1 MLVLTF
7 RKTFVLLVQV
17 ATYLALIM
25 ARVRL
30 YVLQEAYTQRNR
42 TNVKSVAQIALTVN
56 HQMTFARHALISV

>member
-30 YVLQEAYTQRNR
+30 YVLQEVYTIRTP
-42 TNVKSVAQIALTVN
+42 TNVKSVAQIALNVN